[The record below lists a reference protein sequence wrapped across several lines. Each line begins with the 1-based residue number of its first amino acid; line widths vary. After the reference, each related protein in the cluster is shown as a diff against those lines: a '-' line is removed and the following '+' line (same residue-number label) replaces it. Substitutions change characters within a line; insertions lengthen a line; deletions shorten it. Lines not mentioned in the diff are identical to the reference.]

1 MRSAYQD
8 AAVRVLP
15 TAPAVR
21 IAWLLPVAL
30 LVVAV
35 VWTIAAIVPLGAAAR
50 FLSFTLL
57 CAVPGVVLVRRLYRF
72 ATQSW
77 LFALLLG
84 PAWGYALTSVSLLGL
99 WLFGVRRPIWFVLA
113 AVATAVVCGVM
124 PALPSTIRVPTL
136 GRKDLTAVCLTLL
149 LVPTIVGLPYH
160 KVGERLPEGEAWR
173 AYFTADF
180 VWAMAVT
187 SEVSKGD
194 VLPKNPYRI
203 GTALHYYWLA
213 HLVPSIEHRAM
224 SGRTSVKQLLLANA
238 VLAGLAF
245 VGFFYLF
252 VRHFVDSAAAAA
264 LGCVTVVAF
273 HSYEGIQQLVAL
285 WRLGAPLS
293 LVQFVNIDAVS
304 RWIFESM
311 PVDGLQRLLFYQ
323 PQHQLGYI
331 MGVSAL
337 LLLVQARDAARL
349 AVMAWAGLLLA
360 LSLLLSTFSAM
371 MIATV
376 AALFQGLRMLRDR
389 QIAWMLPYAAVA
401 LLPIAGAIFLG
412 SALQYVEQGGPLVT
426 VVYNK
431 IAWRNAWLA
440 IPLSFG
446 TVLILAIAGGLLAWR
461 RKALAPFAAIGAF
474 VAVCWFY
481 YFMVDVRDHQHV
493 YVGWRAGH
501 LLFIAFAPL
510 VAYALQEWLR
520 TRGRTRVLATVVIAL
535 LMAAAAPTVAIDL
548 YNTQDTSN
556 RQLAPGFRWTLI
568 LSPDELEALDWVRNH
583 TPPDAIVQVDP
594 KVRDSETWAYIPA
607 FGERRMAAGLP
618 ISMIPLAKYERA
630 TDKVLE
636 IFRAPSAE
644 AAYLTAHA
652 MSVDYVLIAPLE
664 RKAHPYFE
672 AMVESG
678 PEYWSTAFRNR
689 SVVIYKRAGAR

>member
-1 MRSAYQD
+1 MRSVYQD
-8 AAVRVLP
+8 VAVRVLP
-15 TAPAVR
+15 SAPAVR
-21 IAWLLPVAL
+21 VAWLLPVTL
-30 LVVAV
+30 LVIAV
-35 VWTIAAIVPLGAAAR
+35 VWTIGAIVPLGAAAR

-77 LFALLLG
+77 LFAVLLG
-84 PAWGYALTSVSLLGL
+84 PAWGYALTSLTLLVL
-99 WLFGVRRPIWFVLA
+99 WLTGVRRPIWFVLA
-113 AVATAVVCGVM
+113 AVATAVVCAVM
-124 PALPSTIRVPTL
+124 PALPAAIRVPAL
-136 GRKDLTAVCLTLL
+136 GRRDLAAVCLTLL
-149 LVPTIVGLPYH
+149 LVPIIVGLPYR

-213 HLVPSIEHRAM
+213 HLVPSIEYRSM
-224 SGRTSVKQLLLANA
+224 SGHTSLKQLLLANA

-245 VGFFYLF
+245 IGFFYLF
-252 VRHFVDSAAAAA
+252 VRHFVDSPAAAA
-264 LGCVTVVAF
+264 LACVTVVAF
-273 HSYEGIQQLVAL
+273 HSYEGLQQLVAL

-331 MGVSAL
+331 MGFSAL
-337 LLLVQARDAARL
+337 LLLVQARDTARL
-349 AVMAWAGLLLA
+349 VVMAWAGLFIA

-376 AALFQGLRMLRDR
+376 AALFQGLRMLRAR
-389 QIAWMLPYAAVA
+389 QVAWMVPYALVA
-401 LLPIAGAIFLG
+401 LLPIVAAILLG
-412 SALQYVEQGGPLVT
+412 RRLQYVEQGGPLVSI
-426 VVYNK
+426 VHNK

-446 TVLILAIAGGLLAWR
+446 TVLVLAIAGTIIAWR
-461 RKALAPFAAIGAF
+461 RKALAPFAAIGAL

-501 LLFIAFAPL
+501 LLFMGFAPL
-510 VAYALQEWLR
+510 VGYALQECWRL
-520 TRGRTRVLATVVIAL
+520 RGRTRVLATAVVVL

-556 RQLAPGFRWTLI
+556 RQIAPGFRWTLV
-568 LSPDELEALDWVRNH
+568 LSPDELEALEWIRTY

-594 KVRDSETWAYIPA
+594 KIRDAETWAYIPA
-607 FGERRMAAGLP
+607 FAERRMAAGLP
-618 ISMIPLAKYERA
+618 ISMIPLVKYERA

-636 IFRAPSAE
+636 IFRAPSAQT
-644 AAYLTAHA
+644 AFLTANA
-652 MSVDYVLIAPLE
+652 MLVDYVMVTPLE
-664 RKAHPYFE
+664 RKHHPDFE

-678 PEYWSTAFRNR
+678 PQFWTTVFRNR
-689 SVVIYKRAGAR
+689 SVVIYKRVGAH